1 MNWLLSITFLLTIFA
16 FTPKAFA
23 DISCQPIYGG
33 GQTCVSTGSISVNK
47 TVMNPQTSKMVDN
60 LGINDPKYAPGY
72 IITFQISV
80 TNTSNSAISHTDV
93 KDTFPQFINF
103 STGPGSFD
111 EALKTL
117 SFGIENL
124 GANETRVFN
133 VLGRV
138 ADASNLPDAQSIVC
152 VVNQVNAVTNQNSTT
167 QDNAQFCIQK
177 QVLQPA
183 QTTTITKG
191 GFPILSPVTVVAS
204 PSTGPESLVLF
215 SLIPTGLAGWMLKK
229 HSIKKEDLS

>member
-72 IITFQISV
+72 IVTFQIAL
-80 TNTSNSAISHTDV
+80 TNTSNSVISHTDV
-93 KDTFPQFINF
+93 KDTFPQFITF
-103 STGPGSFD
+103 SSGPGNFD
-111 EALKTL
+111 EASKTL
-117 SFGIENL
+117 TFGVDNL
-124 GANETRVFN
+124 GAQETRVFN

-138 ADASNLPDAQSIVC
+138 ADTSNLPDAQSIVC
-152 VVNQVNAVTNQNSTT
+152 VVNQVSAITSQNSTT

-177 QVLQPA
+177 QAPIQ
-183 QTTTITKG
+183 QTTTTTKG
-191 GFPILSPVTVVAS
+191 GFPILSPVAVYAT

-215 SLIPTGLAGWMLKK
+215 SLIPTGIAGWMLKK
-229 HSIKKEDLS
+229 YSMKKEDLS